1 MTQQT
6 INVGTAANDRTGDTL
21 RAAFQK
27 ANANFTELYAGA
39 ANETQLTNNG
49 YTLTI
54 NSSGTLTLSSGIT
67 GLLKSTSGV
76 ISTATAGTDYI
87 VPSTSPTL
95 SGLTI
100 SSGTLT
106 FSGNISSAAWTTSG
120 IRHRSV
126 AATLTDTTS
135 TGTVVNAYTNAF
147 GGNTIAA
154 TNTGVTYTN
163 YGTAYFNTPT
173 AGTNVTIT
181 NPYSLITAG
190 NILVN
195 GTANITSGVI
205 WPTLTTA
212 MRPDANVTGQTLLF
226 SDTTTETVIV
236 NAAPASGV
244 DVKSLNIQ
252 SANAIGSATGGQL
265 NLWAGNGAVKGG
277 DIQMF
282 SGKSSAGL
290 GGSITIS
297 CGPAPTS
304 GGAIIIKAGDATG
317 GVGGAG
323 NLTLRAGVGGAAG
336 LYGDVRIAT
345 GANPSGPIWYFKD
358 TGRVIFPA
366 LGLQSL
372 PATSKGA
379 TGDTAGMFAIDATYF
394 YYCVATYTNG
404 TPDIWKRTPHAAGT
418 W

>member
-6 INVGTAANDRTGDTL
+6 INVGTSANDRTGDTL

-106 FSGNISSAAWTTSG
+106 FSGNISSAAWTTNG

-126 AATLTDTTS
+126 PVTLTDTTS
-135 TGTVVNAYTNAF
+135 TGTISAAYTNTF

-163 YGTAYFNTPT
+163 YGTVYFNDPI
-173 AGTNVTIT
+173 AGANVTIT
-181 NPYSLITAG
+181 NPYSLMTAG
-190 NILVN
+190 NVKI
-195 GTANITSGVI
+195 GTTY
-205 WPTLTTA
+205 PFT
-212 MRPDANVTGQTLLF
+212 F
-226 SDTTTETVIV
+226 
-236 NAAPASGV
+236 NAS
-244 DVKSLNIQ
+244 
-252 SANAIGSATGGQL
+252 
-265 NLWAGNGAVKGG
+265 
-277 DIQMF
+277 
-282 SGKSSAGL
+282 
-290 GGSITIS
+290 
-297 CGPAPTS
+297 
-304 GGAIIIKAGDATG
+304 
-317 GVGGAG
+317 
-323 NLTLRAGVGGAAG
+323 
-336 LYGDVRIAT
+336 
-345 GANPSGPIWYFKD
+345 
-358 TGRVIFPA
+358 TGRMIFPT
-366 LGLQSL
+366 GTL

-394 YYCVATYTNG
+394 YYCIATYTTG